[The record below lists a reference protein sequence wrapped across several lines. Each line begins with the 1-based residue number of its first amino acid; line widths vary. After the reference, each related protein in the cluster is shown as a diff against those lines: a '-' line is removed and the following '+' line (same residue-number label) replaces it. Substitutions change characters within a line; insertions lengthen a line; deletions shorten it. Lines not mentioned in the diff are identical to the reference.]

1 MPRRDKNEWVL
12 GTVRVIRV
20 FHLPREI
27 RVFVRLVLRARVEQP
42 PRVILK
48 MGIFDVDCLR
58 RMTLKMKVYFLG
70 VIINYF
76 SSSVRDKECKFVN
89 IFTAVVLWSLWKTRN
104 NLCFQVSQWF
114 MCTGSLRS
122 WSMLISDPGV
132 MERWVTELEARSVRL
147 MRITWEQRDPV
158 QNRPR

>member
-48 MGIFDVDCLR
+48 MGIL
-58 RMTLKMKVYFLG
+58 
-70 VIINYF
+70 
-76 SSSVRDKECKFVN
+76 
-89 IFTAVVLWSLWKTRN
+89 KTRD
-104 NLCFQVSQWF
+104 
-114 MCTGSLRS
+114 
-122 WSMLISDPGV
+122 I
-132 MERWVTELEARSVRL
+132 A
-147 MRITWEQRDPV
+147 
-158 QNRPR
+158 